1 MRVDRRTFSSSLLP
15 VFVPAL
21 MALTLVACGD
31 DKGAAGAG
39 GGMPPAEV
47 SVVTIEPG
55 KLALTTELPGRLEAM
70 RTAEVRARVA
80 GIVKQRVFKEGS
92 DVKAGD
98 VLFRIDPA
106 QFKATYDSA
115 AASVAR
121 AEAVRD
127 QTRAQA
133 DRAESLIGKK
143 MISQSDYDLA
153 IANAKQA
160 VADVAAAKAAQET
173 ARLNLSYA
181 TVTAPISGRI
191 GRALVTEGAL
201 VGQGEATQLA
211 LVQQIDPLYVNFT
224 QSSVEVLKL
233 KRALDG
239 GTLKRADGQAEVSL
253 LLEDGTEYKHKGKLL
268 FSDMSVDPNTG
279 SITLRAEFPNPQRL
293 LLPGMYVRVRLEQ
306 AVDNNAITVPQRA
319 LQRNPQ
325 GGTVMIVGADG
336 KVVVQQ
342 VTVGEAQGDYWII
355 TDGLKGG
362 EQVIVEGVQHAQPGA
377 VVKAVPFGVQQE
389 AAKTGAAATP
399 PAAGK

>member
-1 MRVDRRTFSSSLLP
+1 MRGYRPSLSLSLLP
-15 VFVPAL
+15 LAMAMTL
-21 MALTLVACGD
+21 ALTACGD
-31 DKGAAGAG
+31 DKGAAAAG

-47 SVVTIEPG
+47 SVVTVQPG

-106 QFKATYDSA
+106 PFKAAYDSA
-115 AASVAR
+115 AAAVAR

-127 QTRAQA
+127 QTKAQA

-143 MISQSDYDLA
+143 MISQSDYDLS

-173 ARLNLSYA
+173 ARLNLGYA

-233 KRALDG
+233 KRALDSG
-239 GTLKRADGQAEVSL
+239 ALKRVDGQAEVAL
-253 LLEDGTEYKHKGKLL
+253 LLEDGSEYKNKGKLL
-268 FSDMSVDPNTG
+268 FSDMSVDPSTG
-279 SITLRAEFPNPQRL
+279 SITLRAEFPNPSRL

-306 AVDNNAITVPQRA
+306 AVASNAITVPQRA

-325 GGTVMIVGADG
+325 GATVMLVGADG
-336 KVVVQQ
+336 KVAAQP
-342 VTVGEAQGDYWII
+342 VTVGDAQGDYWII
-355 TDGLKGG
+355 TEGLKGG

-377 VVKAVPFGVQQE
+377 VVKAVPFGAQQE

>member
-1 MRVDRRTFSSSLLP
+1 MRGYRPSLSLSLLP
-15 VFVPAL
+15 LAMAMTL
-21 MALTLVACGD
+21 ALTACGD
-31 DKGAAGAG
+31 DKGAAAAG

-47 SVVTIEPG
+47 SVVTVQPG

-106 QFKATYDSA
+106 PFKAAYDSA
-115 AASVAR
+115 AAAVAR

-127 QTRAQA
+127 QTKAQA

-143 MISQSDYDLA
+143 MISQSDYDLS

-173 ARLNLSYA
+173 ARLNLGYA

-233 KRALDG
+233 KRALDSG
-239 GTLKRADGQAEVSL
+239 ALKRVDGQAEVTL
-253 LLEDGTEYKHKGKLL
+253 LLEDGSEYKNKGKLL
-268 FSDMSVDPNTG
+268 FSDMSVDPSTG
-279 SITLRAEFPNPQRL
+279 SITLRAEFPNPSRL

-306 AVDNNAITVPQRA
+306 AVASNAITVPQRA
-319 LQRNPQ
+319 LQRSPQ
-325 GGTVMIVGADG
+325 GAAVLLVGADG
-336 KVVVQQ
+336 KVVAQP
-342 VTVGEAQGDYWII
+342 VTVGDAQGDYWII
-355 TDGLKGG
+355 TEGLKGG
-362 EQVIVEGVQHAQPGA
+362 EQVIVEGVQHTQPGA
-377 VVKAVPFGVQQE
+377 VVKAVPFGTQQE